1 MRVKGGRHTPG
12 NGGRR
17 PAPRPGGDE
26 PGRER
31 SRAARTGLRVVL
43 VLVGLVGAALL
54 FVLVRDFLA
63 FDDAVRH
70 PRDGFSDWQCAS
82 ESGTCDP

>member
-1 MRVKGGRHTPG
+1 MKGQHTPG
-12 NGGRR
+12 NIDRR
-17 PAPRPGGDE
+17 PGPRTGDE
-26 PGRER
+26 PDRGR
-31 SRAARTGLRVVL
+31 SRAARTTLRVVL

-54 FVLVRDFLA
+54 FVLVRDLVA

-82 ESGTCDP
+82 RSGTCDP